1 MSPPLLLLRAL
12 TLAGRKAAARAP
24 RPRALVLLAAGAHG
38 TIRATSAV
46 PPPCLPLRALS
57 SRAGEVDPRPRPRP
71 EEIIIGG
78 GADMV
83 SPTAAAS
90 GGGDAMVG
98 VGMSAPWLIGAAGA
112 SANATIK
119 LGSDPAAARAPRPR
133 ALVLLAAGAHGTIR
147 ATSAVP
153 PPCLPLR
160 ALSSRAGEVDPR
172 PRPRPEEI
180 IIGGGA
186 DMVSPTAAASGGGDA
201 MVGVG
206 MSAPWLIGAA
216 GASANATIKLGSDPV
231 APATARQDSAL
242 LRARHLLSKAEQH
255 HLAARHGYGEGEG
268 GSSNPR
274 PRVAAA
280 LVCLVVNLPLPAI
293 QGPEFVVLE
302 ADDSMVELIR
312 DLIVAGGG
320 HPEHR
325 ETTGGFVSLAPC
337 VFDDARDKKTLPP
350 SSGITNVSC
359 LATANG
365 IKIMMPAQSASK
377 GSRRRLFSM
386 QTTRCLSSAPNVS
399 IPDDT
404 SSSANG
410 AKRRANRI
418 RLVDVS
424 VRVTELEQLVRSL
437 DKRLEDVEAKWDA
450 NLRIAELR
458 ADIAEKR
465 ADQLEKLL
473 EKTVEGMERMVNN
486 KMEQTITWV
495 LQKNFQQEELAH
507 SRHSSLLLHC
517 TQLAQEMAAT
527 KDELY
532 SVRRNYRDDILT
544 SKFTVSI
551 TAWRIVLVLLGGFG
565 GVTAFYV
572 PYVIKDIKLETCE
585 EVAKR
590 ISEMLQGIAD
600 AIKELRE
607 EVEANKV
614 PWWRRLFKK

>member
-12 TLAGRKAAARAP
+12 TLAGRKAKAACLP
-24 RPRALVLLAAGAHG
+24 RPRALVMLAAGAHG
-38 TIRATSAV
+38 ATRATTTV
-46 PPPCLPLRALS
+46 PLPCLPLRALS

-90 GGGDAMVG
+90 GGGEAMVG

-112 SANATIK
+112 SA
-119 LGSDPAAARAPRPR
+119 
-133 ALVLLAAGAHGTIR
+133 
-147 ATSAVP
+147 SA
-153 PPCLPLR
+153 
-160 ALSSRAGEVDPR
+160 S
-172 PRPRPEEI
+172 
-180 IIGGGA
+180 
-186 DMVSPTAAASGGGDA
+186 
-201 MVGVG
+201 
-206 MSAPWLIGAA
+206 
-216 GASANATIKLGSDPV
+216 ATIKLGSDPV
-231 APATARQDSAL
+231 APATATEDSAL

-255 HLAARHGYGEGEG
+255 HLAA
-268 GSSNPR
+268 
-274 PRVAAA
+274 A
-280 LVCLVVNLPLPAI
+280 LVCLVKNLPLPAI
-293 QGPEFVVLE
+293 QDPEFVVLE

-320 HPEHR
+320 HPEHG

-350 SSGITNVSC
+350 SSGITNVSS

-365 IKIMMPAQSASK
+365 IKIMIPVQSASK
-377 GSRRRLFSM
+377 GSRRRLSSM
-386 QTTRCLSSAPNVS
+386 QTTRCLSSTPNVS

-404 SSSANG
+404 STSSANG
-410 AKRRANRI
+410 DKRRANRI

-437 DKRLEDVEAKWDA
+437 EKRLEDVEAKWDA

-527 KDELY
+527 KDELH

-607 EVEANKV
+607 EVKANKV

>member
-12 TLAGRKAAARAP
+12 TLAGRKAKAACLP
-24 RPRALVLLAAGAHG
+24 RPRALVMLAAGAHG
-38 TIRATSAV
+38 ATRATTTV
-46 PPPCLPLRALS
+46 PLPCLPLRALS
-57 SRAGEVDPRPRPRP
+57 SRAGEVDPRPRPRPRP

-90 GGGDAMVG
+90 GGGEAMVG

-112 SANATIK
+112 SA
-119 LGSDPAAARAPRPR
+119 
-133 ALVLLAAGAHGTIR
+133 
-147 ATSAVP
+147 SA
-153 PPCLPLR
+153 
-160 ALSSRAGEVDPR
+160 S
-172 PRPRPEEI
+172 
-180 IIGGGA
+180 
-186 DMVSPTAAASGGGDA
+186 
-201 MVGVG
+201 
-206 MSAPWLIGAA
+206 
-216 GASANATIKLGSDPV
+216 ATIKLGSDPV
-231 APATARQDSAL
+231 APATATEDSAL

-255 HLAARHGYGEGEG
+255 HLAA
-268 GSSNPR
+268 
-274 PRVAAA
+274 A
-280 LVCLVVNLPLPAI
+280 LVCLVKNLPLPAI
-293 QGPEFVVLE
+293 QDPEFVVLE

-320 HPEHR
+320 HPEHG

-350 SSGITNVSC
+350 SSGITNVSS

-365 IKIMMPAQSASK
+365 IKIMIPVQSASK
-377 GSRRRLFSM
+377 GSRRRLSSM
-386 QTTRCLSSAPNVS
+386 QTTRCLSSTPNVS

-404 SSSANG
+404 STSSANG
-410 AKRRANRI
+410 DKRRANRI

-437 DKRLEDVEAKWDA
+437 EKRLEDVEAKWDA

-527 KDELY
+527 KDELH
-532 SVRRNYRDDILT
+532 SVRRNYR
-544 SKFTVSI
+544 
-551 TAWRIVLVLLGGFG
+551 
-565 GVTAFYV
+565 YV
-572 PYVIKDIKLETCE
+572 
-585 EVAKR
+585 
-590 ISEMLQGIAD
+590 
-600 AIKELRE
+600 
-607 EVEANKV
+607 
-614 PWWRRLFKK
+614 

>member
-1 MSPPLLLLRAL
+1 VSAVAAPPGAHPRRPQGQGGVPASP
-12 TLAGRKAAARAP
+12 P
-24 RPRALVLLAAGAHG
+24 RPRHARRR
-38 TIRATSAV
+38 RARRDPGHHHRPAAV
-46 PPPCLPLRALS
+46 PS
-57 SRAGEVDPRPRPRP
+57 VDPRPRPRP

-90 GGGDAMVG
+90 GGGEAMVG

-112 SANATIK
+112 SA
-119 LGSDPAAARAPRPR
+119 
-133 ALVLLAAGAHGTIR
+133 
-147 ATSAVP
+147 
-153 PPCLPLR
+153 
-160 ALSSRAGEVDPR
+160 
-172 PRPRPEEI
+172 
-180 IIGGGA
+180 
-186 DMVSPTAAASGGGDA
+186 
-201 MVGVG
+201 
-206 MSAPWLIGAA
+206 
-216 GASANATIKLGSDPV
+216 TIKLGSDPV
-231 APATARQDSAL
+231 APATATEDSAL

-255 HLAARHGYGEGEG
+255 HLAA
-268 GSSNPR
+268 
-274 PRVAAA
+274 A
-280 LVCLVVNLPLPAI
+280 LVCLVKNLPLPAI

-320 HPEHR
+320 HPEHG

-350 SSGITNVSC
+350 SSGITNVSS

-365 IKIMMPAQSASK
+365 IKIMIPVQSASK
-377 GSRRRLFSM
+377 GSRRRLSSM
-386 QTTRCLSSAPNVS
+386 QTTRCLSSTPNVS

-404 SSSANG
+404 STSSANG
-410 AKRRANRI
+410 DKRRANRI

-424 VRVTELEQLVRSL
+424 VRVTELEKLVRSL
-437 DKRLEDVEAKWDA
+437 EKRLEDVEAKWDA

-527 KDELY
+527 KDELH

>member
-12 TLAGRKAAARAP
+12 TLAGRKAKAACLP
-24 RPRALVLLAAGAHG
+24 RPRALVMLAAGAHG
-38 TIRATSAV
+38 ATRATTTV
-46 PPPCLPLRALS
+46 PLPCLPLRALS
-57 SRAGEVDPRPRPRP
+57 SGAGEVDPRPRPRP

-90 GGGDAMVG
+90 GGGEAMVG

-112 SANATIK
+112 SA
-119 LGSDPAAARAPRPR
+119 
-133 ALVLLAAGAHGTIR
+133 
-147 ATSAVP
+147 
-153 PPCLPLR
+153 
-160 ALSSRAGEVDPR
+160 
-172 PRPRPEEI
+172 
-180 IIGGGA
+180 
-186 DMVSPTAAASGGGDA
+186 
-201 MVGVG
+201 
-206 MSAPWLIGAA
+206 
-216 GASANATIKLGSDPV
+216 TIKLGSDPV
-231 APATARQDSAL
+231 APATATEDSAL

-255 HLAARHGYGEGEG
+255 HLAAHHGYGEREG
-268 GSSNPR
+268 GSSNPRR

-280 LVCLVVNLPLPAI
+280 LVCLVKNLPLPAI

-320 HPEHR
+320 HPEHG

-350 SSGITNVSC
+350 SSGITNVSS

-365 IKIMMPAQSASK
+365 IKIMIPVQSASK
-377 GSRRRLFSM
+377 GSRRRLSSM
-386 QTTRCLSSAPNVS
+386 QTTRCLSSTPNVS

-404 SSSANG
+404 STSSANG
-410 AKRRANRI
+410 DKRRANRI

-424 VRVTELEQLVRSL
+424 VRVTELEKLVRSL
-437 DKRLEDVEAKWDA
+437 EKRLEDVEAKWDA

-527 KDELY
+527 KDELH

-544 SKFTVSI
+544 SKFTVSF

>member
-1 MSPPLLLLRAL
+1 
-12 TLAGRKAAARAP
+12 
-24 RPRALVLLAAGAHG
+24 
-38 TIRATSAV
+38 
-46 PPPCLPLRALS
+46 
-57 SRAGEVDPRPRPRP
+57 
-71 EEIIIGG
+71 
-78 GADMV
+78 
-83 SPTAAAS
+83 
-90 GGGDAMVG
+90 
-98 VGMSAPWLIGAAGA
+98 
-112 SANATIK
+112 
-119 LGSDPAAARAPRPR
+119 
-133 ALVLLAAGAHGTIR
+133 
-147 ATSAVP
+147 
-153 PPCLPLR
+153 
-160 ALSSRAGEVDPR
+160 
-172 PRPRPEEI
+172 
-180 IIGGGA
+180 
-186 DMVSPTAAASGGGDA
+186 
-201 MVGVG
+201 
-206 MSAPWLIGAA
+206 
-216 GASANATIKLGSDPV
+216 
-231 APATARQDSAL
+231 
-242 LRARHLLSKAEQH
+242 
-255 HLAARHGYGEGEG
+255 
-268 GSSNPR
+268 
-274 PRVAAA
+274 
-280 LVCLVVNLPLPAI
+280 
-293 QGPEFVVLE
+293 
-302 ADDSMVELIR
+302 MVELIR

-320 HPEHR
+320 HPEHG

-350 SSGITNVSC
+350 SSGITNVSS

-365 IKIMMPAQSASK
+365 IKIMIPVQSASK
-377 GSRRRLFSM
+377 GSRRRLSSM
-386 QTTRCLSSAPNVS
+386 QTTRCLSSTPNVS

-404 SSSANG
+404 STSSANG
-410 AKRRANRI
+410 DKRRANRI

-437 DKRLEDVEAKWDA
+437 EKRLEDVEAKWDA

-527 KDELY
+527 KDELH

-607 EVEANKV
+607 EVKANKV

>member
-12 TLAGRKAAARAP
+12 TLAGRKAKAACLP
-24 RPRALVLLAAGAHG
+24 RPRALVMLAAGAHG
-38 TIRATSAV
+38 ATRATTTV
-46 PPPCLPLRALS
+46 PLPCLPLRALS

-90 GGGDAMVG
+90 GGGEAMVG

-112 SANATIK
+112 SA
-119 LGSDPAAARAPRPR
+119 
-133 ALVLLAAGAHGTIR
+133 
-147 ATSAVP
+147 SA
-153 PPCLPLR
+153 
-160 ALSSRAGEVDPR
+160 S
-172 PRPRPEEI
+172 
-180 IIGGGA
+180 
-186 DMVSPTAAASGGGDA
+186 
-201 MVGVG
+201 
-206 MSAPWLIGAA
+206 
-216 GASANATIKLGSDPV
+216 ATIKLGSDPV
-231 APATARQDSAL
+231 APATATEDSAL

-255 HLAARHGYGEGEG
+255 HLAA
-268 GSSNPR
+268 
-274 PRVAAA
+274 A
-280 LVCLVVNLPLPAI
+280 LVCLVKNLPLPAI
-293 QGPEFVVLE
+293 QDPEFVVLE

-320 HPEHR
+320 HPEHG

-350 SSGITNVSC
+350 SSGITNVSS

-365 IKIMMPAQSASK
+365 IKIMIPVQSASK
-377 GSRRRLFSM
+377 GSRRRLSSM
-386 QTTRCLSSAPNVS
+386 QTTRCLSSTPNVS

-404 SSSANG
+404 STSSANG
-410 AKRRANRI
+410 DKRRANRI

-437 DKRLEDVEAKWDA
+437 EKRLEDVEAKWDA

-527 KDELY
+527 KDELH

>member
-12 TLAGRKAAARAP
+12 TLAGRKAKAACLP
-24 RPRALVLLAAGAHG
+24 RPRALVMLAAGAHG
-38 TIRATSAV
+38 ATRATTTV
-46 PPPCLPLRALS
+46 PLPCLPLRALS

-90 GGGDAMVG
+90 GGGEAMVG

-112 SANATIK
+112 SA
-119 LGSDPAAARAPRPR
+119 
-133 ALVLLAAGAHGTIR
+133 
-147 ATSAVP
+147 SA
-153 PPCLPLR
+153 
-160 ALSSRAGEVDPR
+160 S
-172 PRPRPEEI
+172 
-180 IIGGGA
+180 
-186 DMVSPTAAASGGGDA
+186 
-201 MVGVG
+201 
-206 MSAPWLIGAA
+206 
-216 GASANATIKLGSDPV
+216 ATIKLGSDPV
-231 APATARQDSAL
+231 APATATEDSAL

-255 HLAARHGYGEGEG
+255 HLAA
-268 GSSNPR
+268 
-274 PRVAAA
+274 A
-280 LVCLVVNLPLPAI
+280 LVCLVKNLPLPAI
-293 QGPEFVVLE
+293 QDPEFVVLE

-320 HPEHR
+320 HPEHG

-350 SSGITNVSC
+350 SSGITNVSS

-365 IKIMMPAQSASK
+365 IKIMIPVQSASK
-377 GSRRRLFSM
+377 GSRRRLSSM
-386 QTTRCLSSAPNVS
+386 QTTRCLSSTPNVS

-404 SSSANG
+404 STSSANG
-410 AKRRANRI
+410 DKRRANRI

-437 DKRLEDVEAKWDA
+437 EKRLEDVEAKWDA

-527 KDELY
+527 KDELH

-607 EVEANKV
+607 EVKANKRSR
-614 PWWRRLFKK
+614 PKSYSGDQRGGGGCGRRDHQPKT